1 MSQEKLLQLL
11 KKKRGF
17 FEAILDLSEDEER
30 LPVPDWISVL
40 EQKKVLLSCIDEI
53 DHELSPFKAKLHN
66 LSQEVTDEL
75 SKTRSVVKQI
85 LDIDTRNQE
94 LRRKM
99 LRDE

>member
-1 MSQEKLLQLL
+1 MTQEKLLHLL

-17 FEAILDLSEDEER
+17 FEAILDLSEEEQQ

-75 SKTRSVVKQI
+75 NKTRSVVKKI
-85 LDIDTRNQE
+85 LDVDTRNQE